1 MLEIMIIVAIACVTG
16 YIYYV
21 MRSKSEQRNKI
32 MALPLTD
39 AQIGI
44 INHAVSIYKY
54 LPTGHQEKLGGL
66 VQLFLH
72 EKLFVGCKDLE
83 VTEEMKLTIA
93 AQACIL
99 LLGINHKFYP
109 KLQTIYIYPT
119 AFVSKTLTRNS
130 NGVLVENETVRLGES
145 WQNGPV
151 VLAWDDVLRGAY
163 DIRDGQNV
171 VMHEF
176 AHRLD
181 QEDGEADGTPKLGH
195 GNSYARWSQVLGEE
209 FSILQQKKERRK
221 RHVMNKY
228 GATNE
233 AEFFAVATETF
244 FEKSKKLKRK
254 HPELYETLKAY
265 YHLDPESWGK
275 R

>member
-1 MLEIMIIVAIACVTG
+1 LLE
-16 YIYYV
+16 
-21 MRSKSEQRNKI
+21 KQ
-32 MALPLTD
+32 
-39 AQIGI
+39 
-44 INHAVSIYKY
+44 
-54 LPTGHQEKLGGL
+54 
-66 VQLFLH
+66 
-72 EKLFVGCKDLE
+72 FVGCKDLE

-99 LLGINHKFYP
+99 LLGINHKCYP
-109 KLQTIYIYPT
+109 KLKTIYIYPT
-119 AFVSKTLTRNS
+119 AFVSKTLTRNN
-130 NGVLVENETVRLGES
+130 NGVLVESETVRLGES

-181 QEDGEADGTPKLGH
+181 QEDGNADGTPKLGH
-195 GNSYARWSQVLGEE
+195 GNSYTRWSQVLGAE
-209 FSILQQKKERRK
+209 FSALQKKSARHK
-221 RHVMNKY
+221 RHVMNQY

-265 YHLDPESWGK
+265 YHLDPESWDK